1 MNKLTIDDLLNLFKS
16 YNPSEVE
23 IIKKPIIMLTIFI
36 RDKKDKVENLIL
48 LILSMLPIFS
58 QKCTLIGIQCVQDYF
73 MIH

>member
-1 MNKLTIDDLLNLFKS
+1 MNKLTIDDLLNLVKS
-16 YNPSEVE
+16 YNPSEVG

>member
-1 MNKLTIDDLLNLFKS
+1 MNKLTIDDLLNLVKS

-48 LILSMLPIFS
+48 LILSMLPIVS

>member
-1 MNKLTIDDLLNLFKS
+1 MNKLTIDDLLNLVKS

-58 QKCTLIGIQCVQDYF
+58 QKYLL
-73 MIH
+73 